1 MVSTQE
7 IIERSFYMRLL
18 SVALKNNLTLDPANY
33 LPATRQSL
41 ARFEA
46 DKKAMEKFI
55 YIFGTGNN
63 QVKGPKEV
71 PRIVLN
77 LQSYYPGHIGVE
89 RYMIDDEDKE
99 NPQVWETSYTSRD
112 LSIDVHLVAN
122 NQDDLRLLHNI
133 MYKALPSVGYI
144 APYISGTTQEYMA
157 TKISS
162 TNNIFI
168 EVGNYYDHQDL
179 DHGLL
184 EKVYQYTATDG
195 ILPVDGSGIDVVPI
209 KTIDLIIS
217 NRDEIDDK
225 AIPFVDTELIVTNSD
240 DHSGFSDK
248 NGVQFRDKDYIPL
261 YGN

>member
-33 LPATRQSL
+33 LPATKQSV

-46 DKKAMEKFI
+46 DRKAMEKFI

-195 ILPVDGSGIDVVPI
+195 ILPSEISDIEVVPI
-209 KTIDLIIS
+209 KVIDAIIS
-217 NRDEIDDK
+217 NRDSVDDL
-225 AIPFVDTELIVTNSD
+225 AIPGVDVELVVSESENQQAFA
-240 DHSGFSDK
+240 DHSS
-248 NGVQFRDKDYIPL
+248 VIFRDSDNTPL